1 VTGRRLATAGLACI
15 VGLTACS
22 SSPSAVSYPGTAKLA
37 RALNANGV
45 TCTAYAPARSGGPA
59 TTGAAAP
66 VKKGAKALVQEAG
79 ICSHGKGKLLLFTFK
94 TSALRDR
101 WLTVGSLYGSLVVGP
116 NWSVSTQ
123 AKTTAHQIQRA
134 IGGEVH

>member
-1 VTGRRLATAGLACI
+1 MTGRRLVAAGLACLL
-15 VGLTACS
+15 GLAACS
-22 SSPSAVSYPGTAKLA
+22 SGKSAVSYTGTAKLA

-45 TCTAYAPARSGGPA
+45 TCAGYGRAPNGGPA
-59 TTGAAAP
+59 TTGAAAS

-123 AKTTAHQIQRA
+123 SKSTADQIQSA